1 MMECGRTGTDLLSLL
16 TSYRTLGNGMKL
28 EKRRF
33 RMDIWKRFFTES
45 SWTLEQI
52 PLRQAYWS
60 SRSIWIMLLDV

>member
-1 MMECGRTGTDLLSLL
+1 
-16 TSYRTLGNGMKL
+16 MKL